1 MSNQAN
7 KLNTAVILAAGMG
20 TRLREVVN
28 GKPKGLLEINGNEI
42 MKQSLDRI
50 LKNGIEKIV
59 MVTGYESHV
68 YQEALRDQ
76 YPMIEYVQNPD
87 YARTGSMHSLYLAKE
102 KISGDFLLF
111 ESDLLYENRC
121 ITVLL
126 GLEQEDAILLSGQT
140 DSGDEVYIYG
150 QNGLIEFI
158 TKDVRED
165 LNKQGELVGISK
177 ISLSLYDQMCKYY
190 HEEIPFPSDFHYEN
204 CLSGLAAAIDV
215 KYHLV
220 EDIVWTEI
228 DDPSH
233 YERALKLILPR
244 ILEKDKTN

>member
-1 MSNQAN
+1 MSIQNN
-7 KLNTAVILAAGMG
+7 KVNTAVILAAGMG
-20 TRLREVVN
+20 TRLREVVG

-50 LKNGIEKIV
+50 LKNGIEKII
-59 MVTGYESHV
+59 MVTGYESDV
-68 YQEALRDQ
+68 YQETLKEQ

-102 KISGDFLLF
+102 KIEGNFLLF

-121 ITVLL
+121 ISVLL
-126 GLEQEDAILLSGQT
+126 ELEQEDAILLSGATQ
-140 DSGDEVYIYG
+140 SGDEVYIYG
-150 QNGLIEFI
+150 QNGLIELI
-158 TKDVRED
+158 TKEAREE

-177 ISLSLYDQMCKYY
+177 ISLPLYDKMCNYY
-190 HEEIPFPSDFHYEN
+190 HKEIVFPSDFHYED
-204 CLSGLAAAIDV
+204 CLSGLAASIDV

-220 EDIVWTEI
+220 EDIIWTEI

-244 ILEKDKTN
+244 ILEKEC